1 MVDTRVGDDDESGL
15 LEGTGDVVGE
25 ITGCE
30 TTSDR
35 LGTSVCRELQ
45 DCTLTVRAGRND
57 TDIMGVL
64 NRSNHTSREDNLLPG
79 LADVNDIDTLNMLS
93 RCLCR
98 TNGITHRLVSASR
111 RTAPCAYRSFLSQC
125 GIEQIGEAGSPRL
138 SRSGQRAIS

>member
-45 DCTLTVRAGRND
+45 DRTLSVRASRND

-64 NRSNHTSREDNLLPG
+64 NCSNHTSREDNLLPG
-79 LADVNDIDTLNMLS
+79 LADVNDIDT
-93 RCLCR
+93 
-98 TNGITHRLVSASR
+98 
-111 RTAPCAYRSFLSQC
+111 
-125 GIEQIGEAGSPRL
+125 
-138 SRSGQRAIS
+138 